1 MTHHRDFEDLL
12 SALSSARAEFLIVGA
27 YAVMRYSEP
36 RYTKDLDVWVGSSP
50 ENAKKVYRA
59 LGKFRAPLKNLTVAD
74 LATPGIIFQIGI
86 EPVRIDIITEV
97 DGLKFE
103 SAWKRRVVGK
113 YGGAAVSFLSVPD
126 LITNK
131 RRVGRPQ
138 DLLDVAKLEALSPSR
153 PRAGKRRVSPSRRRR

>member
-12 SALSSARAEFLIVGA
+12 SALSSAHAEFLIVGA

-36 RYTKDLDVWVGSSP
+36 RYTKDLDVWGGSSP
-50 ENAKKVYRA
+50 SNAEKVYRA
-59 LGKFRAPLKNLTVAD
+59 LEKFRAPLKNLKVSD

-97 DGLKFE
+97 DGLKFA

-113 YGGAAVSFLSVPD
+113 YGATPVSFLSVPD
-126 LITNK
+126 LIANK
-131 RRVGRPQ
+131 RAVGRPQ
-138 DLLDVAKLEALSPSR
+138 DLLDVAKLEAISP
-153 PRAGKRRVSPSRRRR
+153 PKAKKRNRVSPSRRRR